1 MKWKKGLTKVSYFFP
16 VSLWITTVMPNIGA
30 GNKVQPRNL
39 MTRKL
44 LITNLQTAMHTT
56 QLVASA
62 FVYGS

>member
-1 MKWKKGLTKVSYFFP
+1 MKWEKGLTTASYFFS

-62 FVYGS
+62 FVHGG

>member
-16 VSLWITTVMPNIGA
+16 VSLWIITVVPNIGG

-39 MTRKL
+39 MTHKL

-62 FVYGS
+62 FVHGG